1 MVTIGTKE
9 VKDALW
15 QQLETL
21 RALKTKSKDEK
32 EQALRES
39 AEILKV
45 TSQITEVLK
54 VELGAM
60 QVLTKQDG
68 VKLGETTA
76 RHFGII
82 DKE

>member
-60 QVLTKQDG
+60 QLLTKQEG

-76 RHFGII
+76 RHFGVI

>member
-60 QVLTKQDG
+60 QLLTKQGG

>member
-1 MVTIGTKE
+1 MGTIGTKE

-15 QQLETL
+15 EQLEIL
-21 RALKTKSKDEK
+21 RSLKNKSDNEK
-32 EQALRES
+32 ERTLKES

-45 TSQITEVLK
+45 TSQLTDVLK

-60 QVLTKQDG
+60 QLLTKQDG

-76 RHFGII
+76 RHFGVI